1 MAEGLRDFLDKMHAR
16 FQPGIVVVPDAFA
29 EATEPTECSGF
40 KKAPYTESG
49 RPTNFSIPL
58 TDKAISNIAK
68 FIKTNTNPNPF
79 TEEDI
84 YKLVS
89 MIFGCRDLSP
99 ALIEHLA
106 STILAEFN
114 SEIEDE
120 SIKKA
125 IKKAI
130 QKTIQSIIG
139 ENNGDKHDKLE
150 AKCATLQSK
159 RDSLKAECDAFK
171 AERDAL
177 KAKRD
182 ALEAECSTL
191 KAETVEPGSKSAPR
205 KTKAKAKVKPVP
217 LEPESTTLE
226 AEYAEPES
234 KSAPRKTKAKPVP
247 LEPKSAPRKKA
258 KSVVLKHALFCGKS
272 VIVETICNKRKTPAS
287 EANTAS
293 NDQIKGKKL
302 KILANVAT
310 KSREAE
316 HQAKQLADD
325 LPDHQTDLQFVVT
338 THDDNAFDPDKTC
351 VDNTIW
357 L

>member
-1 MAEGLRDFLDKMHAR
+1 MTGPFLNYLKEMHTR
-16 FQPGIVVVPDAFA
+16 FNPDNVVAPNAFA
-29 EATEPTECSGF
+29 KSAERGEFVKEPYG
-40 KKAPYTESG
+40 KQGQPIKYPL
-49 RPTNFSIPL
+49 PL
-58 TDKAISNIAK
+58 TDKAIGNIAE

-99 ALIEHLA
+99 ALIEELA
-106 STILAEFN
+106 STIFAEFN

-125 IKKAI
+125 IKNAI
-130 QKTIQSIIG
+130 RKTIQSIIG
-139 ENNGDKHDKLE
+139 ENNGVKHDKLE

-159 RDSLKAECDAFK
+159 RDALKAECDAFK

-177 KAKRD
+177 K
-182 ALEAECSTL
+182 AECSTL
-191 KAETVEPGSKSAPR
+191 KAETVEPGSKSAPH
-205 KTKAKAKVKPVP
+205 KTKAKAKVKPVL

-325 LPDHQTDLQFVVT
+325 LADHQTDLQFVVT
-338 THDDNAFDPDKTC
+338 THDDNAFDPDNTC
-351 VDNTIW
+351 GVNTIW